1 MMKTLSNTPNIR
13 VMLGDRPL
21 PLSPDE
27 NVIPVLDY
35 LSGALRHQEEEL
47 EIADE
52 PIYKGTKKRNRKR
65 GIRK

>member
-1 MMKTLSNTPNIR
+1 MKTLSNTPNIR

-27 NVIPVLDY
+27 NVIPILNY
-35 LSGALRHQEEEL
+35 LSGSLRYQEEEL
-47 EIADE
+47 DIADE
-52 PIYKGTKKRNRKR
+52 PINKATKKRNRKR